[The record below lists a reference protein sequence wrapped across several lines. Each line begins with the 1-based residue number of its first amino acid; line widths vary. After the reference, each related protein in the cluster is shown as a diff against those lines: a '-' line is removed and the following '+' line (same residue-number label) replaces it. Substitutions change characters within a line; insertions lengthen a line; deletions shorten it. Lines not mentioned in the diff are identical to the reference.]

1 VKEEF
6 LNVKVFW
13 IPLTKEVFFKGR
25 AKSIS
30 SQNPLGKFDVL
41 PKHANFITLIF
52 NELTIITDKGEK
64 IFYQFKKGVLEVTE
78 NKVNVFLG
86 F

>member
-1 VKEEF
+1 MKEDL

-13 IPLTKEVFFKGR
+13 IPLTKEVFFEGKV
-25 AKSIS
+25 KSIS
-30 SQNPLGKFDVL
+30 SENPLGKFDVL

-52 NELTIITDKGEK
+52 NELTIITDKEEK
-64 IFYQFKKGVLEVTE
+64 ISYQFKRGVLEVTE
-78 NKVNVFLG
+78 NKVNIFLG

>member
-1 VKEEF
+1 MKEDF

-13 IPLTKEVFFKGR
+13 IPLTKEVFFKGK

-30 SQNPLGKFDVL
+30 SENPLGKFDIL
-41 PKHANFITLIF
+41 PRHANFITLIF
-52 NELTIITDKGEK
+52 NELTIITEKEEK
-64 IFYQFKKGVLEVTE
+64 ISYKFKKGVLEVTE
-78 NKVNVFLG
+78 NRVNIFLG

>member
-1 VKEEF
+1 MKENL

-13 IPLTKEVFFKGR
+13 IPLTKEVFFEGKV
-25 AKSIS
+25 KSIS
-30 SQNPLGKFDVL
+30 SENPLGKFDVL

-52 NELTIITDKGEK
+52 NELTIITDKEEK
-64 IFYQFKKGVLEVTE
+64 ISYQFKRGVLEVTE
-78 NKVNVFLG
+78 NKVNIFLG